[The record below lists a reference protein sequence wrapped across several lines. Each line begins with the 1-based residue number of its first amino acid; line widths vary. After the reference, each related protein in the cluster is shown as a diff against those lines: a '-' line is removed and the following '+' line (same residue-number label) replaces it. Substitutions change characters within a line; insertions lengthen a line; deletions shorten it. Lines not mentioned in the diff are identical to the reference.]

1 MRSIIFKLTLT
12 AVLSYPV
19 VAYAQTTF
27 VEIAASPDKAAGL
40 YYKYPV
46 TKSQN
51 TKAPKG
57 FKPFYISHYGRHG
70 SRYLVEPSHYGKPYE
85 ILEQADKAGALTD
98 FGKDVMNRL
107 AIIKEDAAGREG
119 ELTQIGVKQHHDIAQ
134 RMYKSFP
141 EVFAGEP
148 VLSARSTT
156 VMRCAHSM
164 AAFCEG
170 LKELKP
176 SLNIPRESGK
186 RYMKYLANVSPQGAA
201 FTKRDSPSS
210 KRSTEFAKEVT
221 EADRLMTAI
230 FKDGDY
236 IETNKIDGKEL
247 MRSLF
252 LIATDVPNT
261 ECEVRLDDLFT
272 PEERFKLWKNFNY
285 HYYNHISNPTSAQG
299 AILDNARPL
308 LANIVASADEAI
320 ASGKNGADFRFGH
333 DSCIV
338 PLLGLMKV
346 DGCYGSTDDPHEL
359 HKIYADYKIS
369 PMAANLQM
377 IFFHNKKGEV
387 IVKLLLNER
396 EVGIPVETDMYPFYK
411 WDDAKNYFNKILSEK

>member
-1 MRSIIFKLTLT
+1 MRPIILRLTIT
-12 AVLSYPV
+12 AVLSCPFI
-19 VAYAQTTF
+19 ACAQTTF
-27 VEIAASPDKAAGL
+27 VEIATSPDKAAGL

-141 EVFAGEP
+141 EVFDGEP

-186 RYMKYLANVSPQGAA
+186 RYMKYLANISPQGAA
-201 FTKRDSPSS
+201 FTRWDSPSS
-210 KRSTEFAKEVT
+210 KRSNEFAKEVT
-221 EADRLMTAI
+221 EADRLMSAI
-230 FKDGDY
+230 FKDGY
-236 IETNKIDGKEL
+236 LKTNKIDGKEL

-285 HYYNHISNPTSAQG
+285 HYYNHMSNPTSAQG

-346 DGCYGSTDDPHEL
+346 DGCYGSTDDPYEL
-359 HKIYADYKIS
+359 HTVYADYKIS

-377 IFFHNKKGEV
+377 IFFRDKKGEI
-387 IVKLLLNER
+387 IVKFLLNER
-396 EVGIPVETDMYPFYK
+396 EVGIPIETDIYPFYR
-411 WDDAKNYFNKILSEK
+411 WDETREYFNKILSEK